1 MKKALIIIA
10 LLYGLL
16 FSRYYQQDF
25 LPSEFDS
32 LEALVCQKELLHNFS

>member
-25 LPSEFDS
+25 LPLEFDS
-32 LEALVCQKELLHNFS
+32 FFTIFPENNMKWSN